1 MDRLLVFS
9 TVAVLAGVAAL
20 YVFSGQPKPSAAGA
34 RTAAV
39 GNPST
44 VDDESAAAPDG
55 PRIRRDTLVAARSAP
70 PAPAFAKG
78 TWINSERLTLED
90 LRGRVVLVDFW
101 TFGCYNCR
109 NTLPALKQLH
119 ESYADKGLAI
129 VGVHTPEFGHEKKV
143 ENVRQQVAALGV
155 LYPVVTDNDFET
167 WNAYGVE
174 AWPTAVVLDKR
185 GRVRWTHVGEGAYR
199 EQEQVV
205 RQLLEEEYEN

>member
-34 RTAAV
+34 RTAAAQ
-39 GNPST
+39 NPSNAG
-44 VDDESAAAPDG
+44 DDSADAPEG
-55 PRIRRDTLVAARSAP
+55 PPIKRDTLLAAHKAP
-70 PAPAFAKG
+70 PAPDFAKG
-78 TWINSERLTLED
+78 TWINSERLTLGD

-119 ESYADKGLAI
+119 DAYADKGLTI
-129 VGVHTPEFGHEKKV
+129 VGVHTPESGHEKKV
-143 ENVRQQVAALGV
+143 ENVREQVAALG
-155 LYPVVTDNDFET
+155 LHYAVVTDNDFET

-185 GRVRWTHVGEGAYR
+185 GRVRWTHVGEGAYG
-199 EQEQVV
+199 EQERVV
-205 RQLLEEEYEN
+205 RQLLEEEYKN